1 MKSGFLIGPMV
12 RIYFVRETGVLHMAR
27 RECFTV
33 GFLVLAAAIVGSAV
47 AQDKSSATPKTA
59 SIEEALSTFLTAFN
73 NLDWQAFRACFSDT
87 ATIFHPAVPNI
98 RRIDSPEQFNTA
110 WLGVFER
117 IKKNSG
123 RTSPPYMN
131 LNPLDLRVEKLSED
145 VALVTF
151 HLVDGST
158 LNRRTLVFKR
168 DPDGWKIVHI
178 HASNITPP

>member
-1 MKSGFLIGPMV
+1 ML
-12 RIYFVRETGVLHMAR
+12 RIYFIREIGVLNMGR
-27 RECFTV
+27 KECCLA
-33 GFLVLAAAIVGSAV
+33 GLLVLAAALVGPAA
-47 AQDKSSATPKTA
+47 AQEKSLAKPKTA
-59 SIEEALSTFLTAFN
+59 SIEDALSTFLTAFN

-117 IKKNSG
+117 IKKSSG

-168 DPDGWKIVHI
+168 NPDGWKIVHI